1 MYMESVACVTG
12 QADVAHTGAEDRPDA
27 GNGPAVESRMA
38 ELARAV
44 RDVCDYLLLSLLFEL
59 SG

>member
-1 MYMESVACVTG
+1 MESVAHVTG
-12 QADVAHTGAEDRPDA
+12 QADMAHTGAEERPDA
-27 GNGPAVESRMA
+27 NGPAVESRMA

-44 RDVCDYLLLSLLFEL
+44 RDLCDYLLLSLLLEL